1 VRAGRCHVNFFAG
14 EEVGTFEDD
23 HRKAGL
29 ESDGAERADQAL
41 AIGLETRTAGVE
53 RRTAQL
59 RRNGLL

>member
-1 VRAGRCHVNFFAG
+1 MWAGRCHEHFFAG

-29 ESDGAERADQAL
+29 ENDGAEGADQAL
-41 AIGLETRTAGVE
+41 AVGLESRTAGVE

-59 RRNGLL
+59 RRDVLV